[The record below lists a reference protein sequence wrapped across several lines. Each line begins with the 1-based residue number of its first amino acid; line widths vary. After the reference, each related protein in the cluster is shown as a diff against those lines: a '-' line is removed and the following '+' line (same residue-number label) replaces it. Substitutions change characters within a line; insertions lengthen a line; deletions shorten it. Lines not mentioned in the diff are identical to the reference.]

1 MQICIHAQ
9 SHNVEK
15 RAAATKGQRSAL
27 HQYGEEQNLQQK
39 GKCAQDYLQE
49 NKTTDR
55 DRNESSWVLA
65 EDGSHPLSHKNI
77 TGGCCAKSPVYKE
90 KIINTY
96 GHAAAI
102 IRTPASTFRANTG
115 RQELTKKP

>member
-1 MQICIHAQ
+1 MQICIHAK
-9 SHNVEK
+9 SHNEEK

-27 HQYGEEQNLQQK
+27 TQYGEEQHLQQK

-49 NKTTDR
+49 NKTTHAP
-55 DRNESSWVLA
+55 RNESSWARA
-65 EDGSHPLSHKNI
+65 EDGSHPLSHKII

-90 KIINTY
+90 KVIITY